1 MRVTQKR
8 LIKPVI
14 YTFLA
19 VLAHLLCHRPSL
31 RFLYNR
37 LTFHA
42 IEHDSRGNITQ
53 SYR

>member
-8 LIKPVI
+8 LIKPVF
-14 YTFLA
+14 YTFFA
-19 VLAHLLCHRPSL
+19 VLAQVQYHRPSL

-42 IEHDSRGNITQ
+42 IEHDSRGDITQ